1 MLNYL
6 TPKITINGVLILKTI
21 LWIISPEWYEYF
33 ITGVINSVNYI
44 TDVDGTELTMV
55 VRILERATGLL
66 INNTIKGEAKETVRY
81 LVYNSSTKVT
91 SQDIRLALEQDFGTV
106 SVADNLELLMKRLS
120 FKPTT
125 SVAEKQQWSRST
137 SNIFMEYANNVET

>member
-1 MLNYL
+1 M
-6 TPKITINGVLILKTI
+6 KTI